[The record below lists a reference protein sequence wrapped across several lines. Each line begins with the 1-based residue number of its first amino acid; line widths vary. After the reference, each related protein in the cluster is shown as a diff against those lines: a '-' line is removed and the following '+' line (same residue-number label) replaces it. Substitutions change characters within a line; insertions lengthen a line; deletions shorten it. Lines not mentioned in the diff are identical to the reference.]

1 MHTEKG
7 AAEHCCRTAPGVN
20 NRSLASDLRVQRYE
34 LFTRRRDRLPSCA
47 CGHGSHDL
55 AAAVHDPVVE
65 PHKEVRS
72 GDLGLGAEN
81 GLALSGVGRCI
92 PGEDLLVGQPLP
104 GLRELLEDSFYGRLE
119 RGPGGAAVSTV
130 TDVLATA
137 RLGGGDT
144 LCGALHFVEGDG
156 RIVLH
161 NLKNLRLIIWVIRK
175 YATSRAM
182 ASSAKPPTFSLSDSH
197 QESFFSTST
206 VCVTMRSR

>member
-104 GLRELLEDSFYGRLE
+104 GLRELLEDSFYEDWNAVLVELPYPRL
-119 RGPGGAAVSTV
+119 RMYLRPRVLAAVTPFAEPDISSK
-130 TDVLATA
+130 AM
-137 RLGGGDT
+137 
-144 LCGALHFVEGDG
+144 EGLYF
-156 RIVLH
+156 I
-161 NLKNLRLIIWVIRK
+161 
-175 YATSRAM
+175 T
-182 ASSAKPPTFSLSDSH
+182 
-197 QESFFSTST
+197 
-206 VCVTMRSR
+206 